1 MNNTYINIIQKQIG
15 LLEEEQVKL
24 EESSKLVQEV
34 ITNDGL
40 IYIFGCGHSHMFA
53 EEFFYRAGG
62 LANVVPILYEPL
74 MLHKG
79 AAQSSVNEKKH
90 DYTKHFINDYKLTNN
105 DLIFV
110 ISTSG
115 RNPVP
120 IDVAKYAK
128 ECGTKIITISS
139 FAYHQNEVSR
149 HSSGQFLS
157 ELGDVNIDNHVP
169 YGDSV
174 YEIKGISHSPVSTI
188 IGMTIMHEII
198 SLGLNSLDIEL
209 PVFQSGNISGT
220 ELHNKNLI
228 QKYENRIPMLSMNLE
243 G

>member
-1 MNNTYINIIQKQIG
+1 MGKTYLNIIQEQLS
-15 LLEEEQVKL
+15 LLENEKKNITKSSSLVKKVV
-24 EESSKLVQEV
+24 ED
-34 ITNDGL
+34 DGL

-74 MLHKG
+74 MLHNG
-79 AAQSSVNEKKH
+79 AAKSSVNEKK
-90 DYTKHFINDYKLTNN
+90 NDYIGNFIGQYNLTAN

-120 IDVAKYAK
+120 IDVAKHAK
-128 ECGTKIITISS
+128 NTGAKVITISS
-139 FAYHQNEVSR
+139 FEYHENEVSR
-149 HSSGQFLS
+149 HPSGKFLS
-157 ELGDVNIDNHVP
+157 EIGDININNHVP

-174 YEIKGISHSPVSTI
+174 YSVKGISHSPVSTI
-188 IGMTIMHEII
+188 VGMSVMHEII
-198 SLGLNSLDIEL
+198 SQALNDIDVKL

-220 ELHNKNLI
+220 EEHNNNLML
-228 QKYENRIPMLSMNLE
+228 KYQTRIPMLSLNLE
-243 G
+243 D